1 MQLCSGAL
9 ARWSALLISAVKLVE
24 SQRKPIAMR
33 SLAEFF
39 KPQNPSL
46 TVLSSW
52 IGADSPRRLLDR
64 ATSSCSVHIRK
75 FGQSRAG
82 QGLRDNRAVPGRAE
96 RTSTAEPSLL
106 NLLTSRAPDT
116 RPSVELTEQRPLNRP
131 LNSEIFWL
139 VQRANAR

>member
-33 SLAEFF
+33 SLAEFI

-64 ATSSCSVHIRK
+64 ATLFCSWARK
-75 FGQSRAG
+75 FGTVARG
-82 QGLRDNRAVPGRAE
+82 QETVENRAVPGRAE

-116 RPSVELTEQRPLNRP
+116 RPSVGLTEQRP